1 MRYAHL
7 RNLVKASSP
16 SVNRFFRAALRG
28 SVWETESMV
37 TPVFATPILTT
48 SWLA

>member
-1 MRYAHL
+1 MSQQSEKSNPHL
-7 RNLVKASSP
+7 LSNWKP
-16 SVNRFFRAALRG
+16 
-28 SVWETESMV
+28 ESMV

>member
-1 MRYAHL
+1 MSYGWL
-7 RNLVKASSP
+7 FESP
-16 SVNRFFRAALRG
+16 
-28 SVWETESMV
+28 EESMV